1 MAVKLKAIISKSSKE
16 EFATIFIGGT
26 MSQMQKTDIADY
38 MTKAGYR
45 LLPDQTF
52 PRAGQTIE
60 VWEKIATIEDPK

>member
-1 MAVKLKAIISKSSKE
+1 MIKLRAIISKNPKD

-26 MSQMQKTDIADY
+26 MSQMQKIDIADY
-38 MTKAGYR
+38 MKNAGYR

-60 VWEKIATIEDPK
+60 VWEKIANIEDLK